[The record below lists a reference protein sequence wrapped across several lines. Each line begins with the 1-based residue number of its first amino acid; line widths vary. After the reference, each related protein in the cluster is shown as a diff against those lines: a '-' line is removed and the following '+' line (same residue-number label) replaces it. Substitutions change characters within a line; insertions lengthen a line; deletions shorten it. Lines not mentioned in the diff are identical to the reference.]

1 MTDTLVEVQNLC
13 QRLGA
18 TRVLCQN
25 GQITAAIDNLE
36 TIERSINLDS
46 CFKHANVTSLLSET
60 LAEMRREI
68 VDLLYSRWNRL
79 LELDQK
85 QGTLSVSGRSFTVL
99 ADGARY

>member
-1 MTDTLVEVQNLC
+1 MTDTLVEVQDLC

-18 TRVLCQN
+18 TRAICQN

-46 CFKHANVTSLLSET
+46 CFKHANVMTLLSEN
-60 LAEMRREI
+60 LAEVRREI
-68 VDLLYSRWNRL
+68 VGLLYTRWNKH

-85 QGTLSVSGRSFTVL
+85 QGTLTISGRSLTVL
-99 ADGARY
+99 TDG